1 MENKY
6 GIVGVAHVGLPT
18 NDLQKTVEF
27 YKSLGF
33 EVIMQTYNEK
43 AGEKVAFLQIKN
55 YCIETFENGQAA
67 MSDGAYQHVALDVED
82 IESMYQKIA
91 DEHPAEITSNITKPI
106 CNLTDQR
113 YFSIFVFAT
122 HISLLFLSE
131 FCQKL

>member
-33 EVIMQTYNEK
+33 EEIMQTYNEK

-55 YCIETFENGQAA
+55 YCSLSFIQLCEDERG
-67 MSDGAYQHVALDVED
+67 SDYSGKRKNFCKDTVESSHAEQTISSCIGRTD
-82 IESMYQKIA
+82 IIWIYI
-91 DEHPAEITSNITKPI
+91 IW
-106 CNLTDQR
+106 
-113 YFSIFVFAT
+113 
-122 HISLLFLSE
+122 
-131 FCQKL
+131 

>member
-27 YKSLGF
+27 YRGLGF

-43 AGEKVAFLQIKN
+43 AGEK
-55 YCIETFENGQAA
+55 

-82 IESMYQKIA
+82 IESIYQKICN
-91 DEHPAEITSNITKPI
+91 EKYTVITDGIEELPFWENGVKFFMIKGPNEEKI
-106 CNLTDQR
+106 
-113 YFSIFVFAT
+113 
-122 HISLLFLSE
+122 E
-131 FCQKL
+131 FCQKI

>member
-67 MSDGAYQHVALDVED
+67 MSDGAYKHVALDVKD
-82 IESMYQKIA
+82 IENCAS
-91 DEHPAEITSNITKPI
+91 HSH
-106 CNLTDQR
+106 
-113 YFSIFVFAT
+113 YFSDENATRKIFTKKGTNV
-122 HISLLFLSE
+122 
-131 FCQKL
+131 